1 MLSPKK
7 VKFKKIHKPSINN
20 TNIERKLY
28 FNFMGIYGLKAL
40 ESGRL
45 RSLQIEALRKIIVKY
60 LKKYGKIFIMVFP
73 DKSIT
78 KKPENLRMGKGKGN
92 HKEWVSL
99 VKKGRVILEV
109 FGIGIPINLLV
120 KVLKIGSQKLAIKTK
135 LIVKKI

>member
-7 VKFKKIHKPSINN
+7 VKFKKIHKPRINN
-20 TNIERKLY
+20 SNIERKLY

-45 RSLQIEALRKIIVKY
+45 QSLQIETLRKVIIKY

-92 HKEWVSL
+92 HKEWVCL
-99 VKKGRVILEV
+99 VKKGRIILEIL
-109 FGIGIPINLLV
+109 GNNIPINLLI
-120 KVLKIGSQKLAIKTK
+120 KVLRIGSQKLSIKTK
-135 LIVKKI
+135 LIFKKI

>member
-7 VKFKKIHKPSINN
+7 VKYKKIHKPKIMCQHM
-20 TNIERKLY
+20 ERKLY
-28 FNFMGIYGLKAL
+28 FNFMGTYALKAL
-40 ESGRL
+40 ESGRI
-45 RSLQIEALRKIIVKY
+45 RSLQIEALRKVIVKY
-60 LKKYGKIFIMVFP
+60 LKKYGKIFIMIFP

-92 HKEWVSL
+92 HKEWISL
-99 VKKGRVILEV
+99 VKKGRIILEV

-135 LIVKKI
+135 LILKKI